1 MISQEGSVQPD
12 IGKGC
17 NDKIIQSYKTTLS
30 TMVAPEGILI
40 GGIHL

>member
-17 NDKIIQSYKTTLS
+17 NDKIIQSYKTT
-30 TMVAPEGILI
+30 MAKRVVPDGISKGVYI
-40 GGIHL
+40 